1 MSTVEIQDDPWTMA
15 RGRLLLRIA
24 RESLAEALGLG
35 AAADHQDLW
44 LREPGACFVT
54 LTRWGRLRGC
64 VGTIRAYRPLQ
75 DDVRFNARASAF
87 HDTRFPPVERH
98 EFLELGV
105 EVSLLSRPEPLPPFP
120 CQEEALAVLRPG
132 VDGVI
137 FEAGAHRS
145 TFLPQVWEQ
154 LPAPCDFLAHLKH
167 KAGLPENFWSP
178 DVRLQRYTVR
188 KWVEEDAARD

>member
-1 MSTVEIQDDPWTMA
+1 MSTVEIQDDPWTAA

-35 AAADHQDLW
+35 AAGDPRDPW

-64 VGTIRAYRPLQ
+64 VGTIRAYRPLH

-87 HDTRFPPVERH
+87 HDSRFSPVRRD
-98 EFLELGV
+98 EFPELAF
-105 EVSLLSRPEPLPPFP
+105 EVSLLSCPEPLPSFS
-120 CQEEALAVLRPG
+120 CEEEALAILRPQ

-137 FEAGAHRS
+137 LEVGSYRS
-145 TFLPQVWEQ
+145 TFLPQVWDQ
-154 LPAPCDFLAHLKH
+154 LPDPHDFLAHLKH
-167 KAGLPENFWSP
+167 KAGLPEDFWSP
-178 DVRLQRYTVR
+178 DVQLQRYTVR
-188 KWVEEDAARD
+188 KWVEVEGHRD